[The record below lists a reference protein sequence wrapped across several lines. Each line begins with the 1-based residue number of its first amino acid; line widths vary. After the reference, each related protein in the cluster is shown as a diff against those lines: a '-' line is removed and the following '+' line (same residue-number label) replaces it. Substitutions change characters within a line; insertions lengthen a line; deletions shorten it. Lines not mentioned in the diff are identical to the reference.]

1 MSSYSNQITML
12 YVEDEDDVREGYT
25 RALKRIS
32 KDLVTAQ
39 NGEIGLEKY
48 KEFFPDMIVSDI
60 KMPVMNGIDMIKA
73 IKDINPEAKIIFT
86 TAHSE
91 SGYLLEAID
100 IQVDGYLL
108 KPVNKKALINLVE
121 KVAKNII
128 VEKENKELKI
138 ELANMAY
145 KDGLTG
151 AFNRNKFQEVFEYEQ
166 KQSKRYSKPLSI
178 AMFDIDYFKKLND
191 EYGHLV
197 GDEILVNLTKIVTN
211 EIRDTDLFAR
221 WGGEE
226 FVILFNNTTYEDAI
240 SKSNSIKDIVQNTNH
255 PIAGNI
261 TISFGVTQLK
271 DDDILKSTLKRVDLA
286 LYEAKDAGRNC
297 VVGKV

>member
-1 MSSYSNQITML
+1 MSSYSNQISIL
-12 YVEDEDDVREGYT
+12 YVEDEDDVREGYS

-108 KPVNKKALINLVE
+108 KPVNKKALISLVE